1 MKEKPYKVSLRQIHV
16 QEIVLD
22 AVSKADALGKA
33 IDHEDGNGTEYFEE
47 MDDAHEV
54 EEL

>member
-1 MKEKPYKVSLRQIHV
+1 MKKTYKVFLKQIHV
-16 QEIVLD
+16 QEIVVD

-33 IDHEDGNGTEYFEE
+33 IDHEDGNGTEYFEDL
-47 MDDAHEV
+47 DDGHEV